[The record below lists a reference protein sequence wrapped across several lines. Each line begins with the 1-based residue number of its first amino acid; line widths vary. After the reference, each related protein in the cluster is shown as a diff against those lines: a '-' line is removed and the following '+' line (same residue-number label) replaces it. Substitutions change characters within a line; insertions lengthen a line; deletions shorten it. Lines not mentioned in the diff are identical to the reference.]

1 MPLRRLDQTLR
12 QRLMQRLISVVAA
25 STIVAGSF
33 APVFADV
40 SQSTTG
46 PNVYAFT
53 DSEAALS
60 LDGHAFGHGV
70 GLCQWGA
77 RGRALA
83 GQNVSQIVGAYFPGT
98 SIQRMLAPETTIRVL
113 VHSNLDMTADETSH
127 ISAMGGAWQVA
138 APGIQPLTVPADAK
152 LELAN
157 PGGRRWQVK
166 GRDGA
171 VLAWGPLSGPLVIRP
186 ASPETRIVLDYRPSG
201 NVPGRANTYFDT
213 YRGEIILYPSTQG
226 IDTVNRLPID
236 DYLRGVVPSEMP
248 ASWPD
253 AALQA
258 QTLSARTYA
267 VFRAQTRAKQTWD
280 VDDSTWDQVYH
291 GWWAEH
297 PSTNR
302 AIDATAGQLISS
314 GGQVAQTYYF
324 ATCDGWTENNEN
336 VWGGTPLP
344 YLRGIR
350 DVDASGKP
358 FDEGAPGATWST
370 GSFTSNQLFE
380 VLRTDPATDVGP
392 IRSIDL
398 TSRTPSGRLIAV
410 KITGTSGTKSVS
422 PELFQAKFN
431 RLRPPG
437 VKALLS
443 TNFDVRWTSPDAV
456 KLTQAGATPMPAR
469 ATPRIGGIG
478 STVVAGAGSGIVA
491 LPGINL
497 LAPQQPAAPG
507 GPQVQATPT
516 PAPTP
521 VPPPTRYDLTLSM
534 PPRPASPA
542 NQYFDETGHNVG
554 GAFLRYF
561 VTFGGLDIFGMP
573 RTEELLEDGR
583 TVQYFQ
589 RAKLEFIVDKVG
601 TQYEVQPALIGDT
614 LTEGRRPFA
623 ASPVFDSTPGHR
635 YFQETGHGLHNAFF
649 TYWTENGGLDL
660 FGYPTSEEL
669 EENGVIV
676 QYFQRARLEYRSDRP
691 EGSRVQPGLIGDE
704 LLVRRGWLPP
714 PVP

>member
-1 MPLRRLDQTLR
+1 MMLIMPLRRSDKSLR
-12 QRLMQRLISVVAA
+12 QRLVQRLISVVAA

-98 SIQRMLAPETTIRVL
+98 SIQKMLAPETTIRVL

-186 ASPETRIVLDYRPSG
+186 ASLETRIVLDYRPSG

-336 VWGGTPLP
+336 VWGGTPL
-344 YLRGIR
+344 
-350 DVDASGKP
+350 DAC
-358 FDEGAPGATWST
+358 TR
-370 GSFTSNQLFE
+370 N
-380 VLRTDPATDVGP
+380 ATDW
-392 IRSIDL
+392 RNRID
-398 TSRTPSGRLIAV
+398 G
-410 KITGTSGTKSVS
+410 G
-422 PELFQAKFN
+422 N
-431 RLRPPG
+431 RCR
-437 VKALLS
+437 
-443 TNFDVRWTSPDAV
+443 
-456 KLTQAGATPMPAR
+456 
-469 ATPRIGGIG
+469 
-478 STVVAGAGSGIVA
+478 
-491 LPGINL
+491 
-497 LAPQQPAAPG
+497 
-507 GPQVQATPT
+507 
-516 PAPTP
+516 
-521 VPPPTRYDLTLSM
+521 
-534 PPRPASPA
+534 
-542 NQYFDETGHNVG
+542 
-554 GAFLRYF
+554 
-561 VTFGGLDIFGMP
+561 
-573 RTEELLEDGR
+573 
-583 TVQYFQ
+583 
-589 RAKLEFIVDKVG
+589 
-601 TQYEVQPALIGDT
+601 
-614 LTEGRRPFA
+614 
-623 ASPVFDSTPGHR
+623 
-635 YFQETGHGLHNAFF
+635 
-649 TYWTENGGLDL
+649 
-660 FGYPTSEEL
+660 
-669 EENGVIV
+669 
-676 QYFQRARLEYRSDRP
+676 
-691 EGSRVQPGLIGDE
+691 
-704 LLVRRGWLPP
+704 
-714 PVP
+714 